1 MPRQQ
6 LFAMRC
12 CGLAL
17 GPLVALSVALAI
29 AGGVYVLDP
38 ATADLVYDG
47 HGALSAGASSRLLYD
62 YDEPY
67 RTQASKV
74 T

>member
-6 LFAMRC
+6 LFAMRR

-17 GPLVALSVALAI
+17 VALSAALAI